1 MPIQE
6 SEAVPRILEADAEL
20 PNRKSDSA
28 NLKLQNGAPLGK
40 IVSFGGEGISGL
52 FPRSGYSPSWLQPT

>member
-20 PNRKSDSA
+20 PNRKSVLPPTWGA
-28 NLKLQNGAPLGK
+28 RMATLQ
-40 IVSFGGEGISGL
+40 V
-52 FPRSGYSPSWLQPT
+52 PRHG